1 MKQNIKKVKQIAKER
16 YYKKDF
22 DYHILPV
29 VKNAMLL
36 AKKLNADKEVVE
48 VSAYLHDIGRTFK
61 KKEDF
66 NPENEHHITGAR
78 EARNILKKLNYSED
92 FIKKVEHCVLSHRG
106 RREPNPKTTEAK
118 IISCADAMAHFD
130 TFLALFEI
138 FIVTTNSFEDAII
151 KIEKKMDRNWD
162 KKLSMPEAKQ
172 IVKEKYNAV
181 KLLIN
186 SMKEHIK

>member
-1 MKQNIKKVKQIAKER
+1 
-16 YYKKDF
+16 
-22 DYHILPV
+22 
-29 VKNAMLL
+29 
-36 AKKLNADKEVVE
+36 
-48 VSAYLHDIGRTFK
+48 
-61 KKEDF
+61 
-66 NPENEHHITGAR
+66 
-78 EARNILKKLNYSED
+78 
-92 FIKKVEHCVLSHRG
+92 
-106 RREPNPKTTEAK
+106 
-118 IISCADAMAHFD
+118 MAHFD